1 MKFRLLL
8 LPAVL
13 CFTGCDDNKTEAPQP
28 DLEIKSVQIDARSY
42 ADWVYFSFDKG
53 ESVTVNPASFST
65 DLTWDI
71 AFHRND
77 VRLNCGASG
86 KGAGGALK
94 TTVKTLDGIRTA
106 PASGYVVDAPKS
118 IMTRFTLPVPVF
130 EDQPANG
137 EINWLNVDTSNP
149 PPVYTLF
156 DDVYVIKTAQG
167 KYAKIKFKNYLSD
180 KNETMVITLEYAYQA
195 DGSTSL

>member
-1 MKFRLLL
+1 MKFRFLLL
-8 LPAVL
+8 SLVLFMSACKDSEEEPKPALEV
-13 CFTGCDDNKTEAPQP
+13 KT
-28 DLEIKSVQIDARSY
+28 VQIDARSY
-42 ADWVYFSFDKG
+42 ADWVYFSFEKG
-53 ESVTVNPASFST
+53 EVVSVDPAGFSS
-65 DLTWDI
+65 DLNWDI

-77 VRLNCGASG
+77 VRLNCGLSG

-94 TTVKTLDGIRTA
+94 TTVKTLADISTA
-106 PASGYVVDAPKS
+106 PTSGYAVDAKKS
-118 IMTRFTLPVPVF
+118 IMTKFTLPVPVF
-130 EDQPANG
+130 EDQPANT

-180 KNETMVITLEYAYQA
+180 KNETMIITLEYAYQA

>member
-1 MKFRLLL
+1 MRFRLLF
-8 LPAVL
+8 LPIVL
-13 CFTGCDDNKTEAPQP
+13 CFTGCEDSSEEEPKPV
-28 DLEIKSVQIDARSY
+28 LEIKSVQIDARSY

-53 ESVTVNPASFST
+53 EVVTVDPAAFSS
-65 DLTWDI
+65 DLNWDM

-77 VRLNCGASG
+77 VRLNCGLSG

-94 TTVKTLDGIRTA
+94 TTAKTLGEISTA
-106 PASGYVVDAPKS
+106 PNSGYVVDATKS
-118 IMTRFTLPVPVF
+118 IMTKFTLPVPVF
-130 EDQPANG
+130 EDQPAST

-156 DDVYVIKTAQG
+156 DDVYVVKTAQG
-167 KYAKIKFKNYLSD
+167 KYTKVKFKNYLSD
-180 KNETMVITLEYAYQA
+180 KNETMVITLEYAYQP